1 MNTKKD
7 IPQNYISPF
16 AKETLVKEIVKK
28 NTIALR
34 ENTETQN
41 TNNTELDEIKLDE
54 DFKKNYGALKSQT
67 GGTIHT
73 VVIANAEGIL
83 ENMRKQLE
91 KILENMRKQFE
102 NNFEND
108 GRE

>member
-7 IPQNYISPF
+7 IPQNDISQL
-16 AKETLVKEIVKK
+16 AKATLANATLKD
-28 NTIALR
+28 NTIFALGG
-34 ENTETQN
+34 NIKTQI

-54 DFKKNYGALKSQT
+54 DFKKNYGALKSQR
-67 GGTIHT
+67 T
-73 VVIANAEGIL
+73 VVIANA
-83 ENMRKQLE
+83 E

-102 NNFEND
+102 NDFENY